1 MTSTTTFTPAEAVE
15 RTGVSLD
22 TLRYY
27 ERIGLLALAR
37 DAAGH
42 RVFTDGDL
50 DWIGLLRCLRE
61 TGMPIAQMQ
70 RYASPSGTQTAR
82 DDEVTI
88 ARHRLEILR
97 AHGRRVA
104 SDIDRLLL
112 QQQRLADKLAW
123 YGGVVERAG
132 RGVEDAI

>member
-1 MTSTTTFTPAEAVE
+1 MTTATTFTPAQAVGL
-15 RTGVSLD
+15 TGVSLD

-37 DAAGH
+37 DTAGH

-70 RYASPSGTQTAR
+70 RYASPSGTLTAS
-82 DDEVTI
+82 DDEVAI

-97 AHGRRVA
+97 EHGRRVA
-104 SDIDRLLL
+104 QDIDRLLL
-112 QQQRLADKLAW
+112 QQQLLADKLAW

-132 RGVEDAI
+132 GSVGP